1 MSEAISNALEEAC
14 GFDGLEIDWD
24 EIQRES
30 AEADREAWDDLAERI
45 WNREVE

>member
-24 EIQRES
+24 EVKKES
-30 AEADREAWDDLAERI
+30 QQDDKDAWDRLAEKI
-45 WNREVE
+45 WNREI